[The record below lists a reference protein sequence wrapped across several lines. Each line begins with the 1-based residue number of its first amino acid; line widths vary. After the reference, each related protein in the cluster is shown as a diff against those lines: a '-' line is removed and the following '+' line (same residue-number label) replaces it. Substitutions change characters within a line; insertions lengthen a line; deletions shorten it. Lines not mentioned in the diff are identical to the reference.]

1 MDDYLFVDKF
11 IPSKDTKAYLHS
23 IDYKFTDIVWEWN
36 LGNED
41 FELISE
47 ELII

>member
-1 MDDYLFVDKF
+1 MYNTLA
-11 IPSKDTKAYLHS
+11 AYLLEKN
-23 IDYKFTDIVWEWN
+23 DDKLTDIVWEWN